1 MDLFYGKKVT
11 KRAKK
16 GKARTKARTK
26 GRKMTLAKLR
36 LFAKK
41 RRVSVYKRRGGKKV
55 LLNKKQLMAKLLK
68 MRIKIKQRFGM
79 ATVCRENERINKRY
93 RAKRGQKQCL
103 KVKPKIS
110 LASLQSLAFNN
121 DVSIYKRRRDNM
133 GFTKSKLSMKAL
145 KARLTR
151 LKVPYSASRPSP
163 DYIPEGVPVYE
174 GYASAFGMDDEM
186 EFGMATV
193 CRADQRINKRYI
205 GKRGQ
210 KQCIQLKSKTALKR
224 LQKLAKANEI
234 AIINKKTGKKLTIKA
249 LKARLT
255 RMKVFHFGA

>member
-79 ATVCRENERINKRY
+79 ATVCR
-93 RAKRGQKQCL
+93 
-103 KVKPKIS
+103 
-110 LASLQSLAFNN
+110 
-121 DVSIYKRRRDNM
+121 
-133 GFTKSKLSMKAL
+133 T
-145 KARLTR
+145 
-151 LKVPYSASRPSP
+151 
-163 DYIPEGVPVYE
+163 
-174 GYASAFGMDDEM
+174 
-186 EFGMATV
+186 
-193 CRADQRINKRYI
+193 DQRINKRYI

-210 KQCIQLKSKTALKR
+210 KQCIQLKSKIALKR

-234 AIINKKTGKKLTIKA
+234 AIINKKTGKKLTIKT